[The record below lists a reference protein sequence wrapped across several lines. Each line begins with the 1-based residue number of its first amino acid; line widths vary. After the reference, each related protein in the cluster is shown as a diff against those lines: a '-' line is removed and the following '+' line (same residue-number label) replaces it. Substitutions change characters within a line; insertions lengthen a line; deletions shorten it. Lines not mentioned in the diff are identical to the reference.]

1 MLKKKE
7 TALKQIF
14 DKYQNQIDS
23 NTNNSSL
30 NKNNILN
37 ETPRD
42 SKQIPSFT
50 QSQMKTS
57 LPLNNNNTINNEVV
71 KLRHIR
77 NKNLEQMLKKLNM
90 EQSNNINIFE
100 STSTQKHSHN
110 HPNNNSILGIN
121 QSFRS
126 QANNEMSR
134 GYNIHHQND
143 NSIYSISNRS
153 EIIKS
158 DYDNPN
164 SILSLLR
171 KSKNINNNAKRSK
184 DNNNKHPYNKN
195 ANENNPTKL
204 FQNTAD
210 VNVQSLNQNSVS
222 SPLLNAN
229 FDYDHHNISTNNNT
243 YDYLNTSKET
253 SNIVKDVDYKIK
265 QLKLKFLSDMHFDI
279 VKLNK
284 YPQTLV
290 KLYSFLQSEDIYN
303 IYQSCKIFHLNL
315 RNYLHINIYKSILT
329 PFHEVYRNKFTL
341 EKTKLVFNHTQT
353 NFNIYLLLKCSIIL
367 PSQYDNCTIEIENI
381 YSYLHQQHQQNV
393 PAQLRNNY
401 RFDYKGSSY
410 NDGTIWWVIK
420 EKTFF
425 NYDSH
430 GFKGYTM
437 PIIPFKYND
446 SFILSI
452 TLLSNC
458 GMIDFD
464 SFTWKKI
471 KYSKNNNI
479 DFINHQYVQ
488 DRKGHIKQ
496 LCEYDLS
503 RFCEMELIKTKWIS
517 FMKFP
522 SGLNEFTHI
531 TQEVRNFCNK
541 LTGFFQVDKIEYD
554 DVGFFILKV
563 YTKANRIGTIM
574 ENDIG
579 IEIKIVNYNMK
590 CVNELKKNGLISD
603 IGRGMQ
609 IRIGDIVVF
618 YITLNKYDN
627 EHQ

>member
-1 MLKKKE
+1 M
-7 TALKQIF
+7 
-14 DKYQNQIDS
+14 
-23 NTNNSSL
+23 
-30 NKNNILN
+30 
-37 ETPRD
+37 
-42 SKQIPSFT
+42 
-50 QSQMKTS
+50 
-57 LPLNNNNTINNEVV
+57 
-71 KLRHIR
+71 
-77 NKNLEQMLKKLNM
+77 
-90 EQSNNINIFE
+90 
-100 STSTQKHSHN
+100 
-110 HPNNNSILGIN
+110 
-121 QSFRS
+121 
-126 QANNEMSR
+126 
-134 GYNIHHQND
+134 
-143 NSIYSISNRS
+143 
-153 EIIKS
+153 
-158 DYDNPN
+158 
-164 SILSLLR
+164 
-171 KSKNINNNAKRSK
+171 
-184 DNNNKHPYNKN
+184 
-195 ANENNPTKL
+195 
-204 FQNTAD
+204 
-210 VNVQSLNQNSVS
+210 
-222 SPLLNAN
+222 
-229 FDYDHHNISTNNNT
+229 
-243 YDYLNTSKET
+243 
-253 SNIVKDVDYKIK
+253 
-265 QLKLKFLSDMHFDI
+265 
-279 VKLNK
+279 
-284 YPQTLV
+284 
-290 KLYSFLQSEDIYN
+290 
-303 IYQSCKIFHLNL
+303 
-315 RNYLHINIYKSILT
+315 
-329 PFHEVYRNKFTL
+329 YRNKFTL

>member
-50 QSQMKTS
+50 QSQMKGS
-57 LPLNNNNTINNEVV
+57 LPPNNNNTINNEVV

-90 EQSNNINIFE
+90 EQNNNINIFE
-100 STSTQKHSHN
+100 STSTQKHSQN

-171 KSKNINNNAKRSK
+171 KSKNVNNNIKRSK

-195 ANENNPTKL
+195 TNENNPTKL
-204 FQNTAD
+204 FQNTTD
-210 VNVQSLNQNSVS
+210 INVNLNQNSVS
-222 SPLLNAN
+222 SPLLNAQ
-229 FDYDHHNISTNNNT
+229 FDYDHNNINANNNT

-279 VKLNK
+279 VKLTK
-284 YPQTLV
+284 YPHTLV

-303 IYQSCKIFHLNL
+303 IYQSCKIFHLHL

-381 YSYLHQQHQQNV
+381 YSYLHQQQQNA
-393 PAQLRNNY
+393 PTQLRNNY

-410 NDGTIWWVIK
+410 NDSTIWWVIK

-522 SGLNEFTHI
+522 SGLNEFAHI

>member
-1 MLKKKE
+1 
-7 TALKQIF
+7 
-14 DKYQNQIDS
+14 
-23 NTNNSSL
+23 
-30 NKNNILN
+30 
-37 ETPRD
+37 
-42 SKQIPSFT
+42 
-50 QSQMKTS
+50 
-57 LPLNNNNTINNEVV
+57 
-71 KLRHIR
+71 
-77 NKNLEQMLKKLNM
+77 
-90 EQSNNINIFE
+90 
-100 STSTQKHSHN
+100 
-110 HPNNNSILGIN
+110 
-121 QSFRS
+121 
-126 QANNEMSR
+126 MSR

-171 KSKNINNNAKRSK
+171 KSKNVNNNIKRSK
-184 DNNNKHPYNKN
+184 DNNNKHPYNNKN
-195 ANENNPTKL
+195 TNENNPTKL
-204 FQNTAD
+204 FQNTTD

-229 FDYDHHNISTNNNT
+229 FDYIHNNINANNNT

-279 VKLNK
+279 VKLTK

-303 IYQSCKIFHLNL
+303 IYQSCKIFHLHL

-341 EKTKLVFNHTQT
+341 EKTKLVFNHNQT

-381 YSYLHQQHQQNV
+381 YSYLHQHQQNA
-393 PAQLRNNY
+393 PTQLRNNY

-410 NDGTIWWVIK
+410 NDSTIWWVIK

-522 SGLNEFTHI
+522 SGLNEFAHI

>member
-1 MLKKKE
+1 MIQ
-7 TALKQIF
+7 TN
-14 DKYQNQIDS
+14 DNSKYILTSKIGFVIDGYIYRFEDVKIS
-23 NTNNSSL
+23 N
-30 NKNNILN
+30 
-37 ETPRD
+37 
-42 SKQIPSFT
+42 
-50 QSQMKTS
+50 
-57 LPLNNNNTINNEVV
+57 
-71 KLRHIR
+71 
-77 NKNLEQMLKKLNM
+77 
-90 EQSNNINIFE
+90 NNINIFE
-100 STSTQKHSHN
+100 STSTQKHSLN

-171 KSKNINNNAKRSK
+171 KSKNINNNIKRSK
-184 DNNNKHPYNKN
+184 DNNNKHPYNNKN
-195 ANENNPTKL
+195 TNENNPTKL
-204 FQNTAD
+204 FQNTTD
-210 VNVQSLNQNSVS
+210 LNVQSLNQNSVS

-229 FDYDHHNISTNNNT
+229 FDYIHNNINANNNT

-279 VKLNK
+279 VKLTK

-303 IYQSCKIFHLNL
+303 IYQSCKIFHLHL

-367 PSQYDNCTIEIENI
+367 PSQYDYCTIEIENI
-381 YSYLHQQHQQNV
+381 YSYLHQHQQNV
-393 PAQLRNNY
+393 PTQLRNNY

-410 NDGTIWWVIK
+410 NDSTIWWVIK

-471 KYSKNNNI
+471 KYSKNNTI
-479 DFINHQYVQ
+479 DFIHHQYVQ

-522 SGLNEFTHI
+522 SGLNEFAHI

-579 IEIKIVNYNMK
+579 IGIKIVNYNMK

>member
-279 VKLNK
+279 VKLTK

-303 IYQSCKIFHLNL
+303 IYQSCKIFHLHL
-315 RNYLHINIYKSILT
+315 RNYLHINIYKSIT
-329 PFHEVYRNKFTL
+329 
-341 EKTKLVFNHTQT
+341 
-353 NFNIYLLLKCSIIL
+353 
-367 PSQYDNCTIEIENI
+367 
-381 YSYLHQQHQQNV
+381 
-393 PAQLRNNY
+393 
-401 RFDYKGSSY
+401 
-410 NDGTIWWVIK
+410 
-420 EKTFF
+420 
-425 NYDSH
+425 
-430 GFKGYTM
+430 
-437 PIIPFKYND
+437 
-446 SFILSI
+446 
-452 TLLSNC
+452 
-458 GMIDFD
+458 
-464 SFTWKKI
+464 
-471 KYSKNNNI
+471 
-479 DFINHQYVQ
+479 
-488 DRKGHIKQ
+488 
-496 LCEYDLS
+496 
-503 RFCEMELIKTKWIS
+503 
-517 FMKFP
+517 
-522 SGLNEFTHI
+522 
-531 TQEVRNFCNK
+531 
-541 LTGFFQVDKIEYD
+541 
-554 DVGFFILKV
+554 
-563 YTKANRIGTIM
+563 
-574 ENDIG
+574 
-579 IEIKIVNYNMK
+579 VN
-590 CVNELKKNGLISD
+590 
-603 IGRGMQ
+603 
-609 IRIGDIVVF
+609 
-618 YITLNKYDN
+618 
-627 EHQ
+627 

>member
-50 QSQMKTS
+50 QSQMKGS
-57 LPLNNNNTINNEVV
+57 LPPNNNNTINNEVV

-90 EQSNNINIFE
+90 EQNNNINIFE
-100 STSTQKHSHN
+100 STSTQKHSQN

-171 KSKNINNNAKRSK
+171 KSKNVNNNIKRSK

-195 ANENNPTKL
+195 TNENNPTKL
-204 FQNTAD
+204 FQNTTD
-210 VNVQSLNQNSVS
+210 VNVNLNQNSVS
-222 SPLLNAN
+222 SPLLNAH
-229 FDYDHHNISTNNNT
+229 FDYDHNNINANNNT

-279 VKLNK
+279 VKLTK

-303 IYQSCKIFHLNL
+303 IYQSCKIFHLHL

-381 YSYLHQQHQQNV
+381 YSYLHQQQQNA
-393 PAQLRNNY
+393 PTQLRNNY

-410 NDGTIWWVIK
+410 NDSTIWWVIK

-522 SGLNEFTHI
+522 SGLNEFAHI

>member
-50 QSQMKTS
+50 QTQMKGS
-57 LPLNNNNTINNEVV
+57 LPPNNNNTINNEVV

-90 EQSNNINIFE
+90 EQNNNINIYE
-100 STSTQKHSHN
+100 STSTQKHSLN
-110 HPNNNSILGIN
+110 HPNNNSILGFN

-171 KSKNINNNAKRSK
+171 KSKNVNNNIKRSK

-195 ANENNPTKL
+195 TNENNPTKL
-204 FQNTAD
+204 FQNTTEI
-210 VNVQSLNQNSVS
+210 NVQSLNQNSVS

-229 FDYDHHNISTNNNT
+229 FGYDHNNINANNNT

-253 SNIVKDVDYKIK
+253 SNIVKNVDYKIK

-279 VKLNK
+279 VKLTK

-303 IYQSCKIFHLNL
+303 IYQSCKIFHLHL

-341 EKTKLVFNHTQT
+341 EKTKLVFNHTQN

-367 PSQYDNCTIEIENI
+367 PSQYDNCTIETENI
-381 YSYLHQQHQQNV
+381 YSYLHQQQQND
-393 PAQLRNNY
+393 PTQLRNNY

-410 NDGTIWWVIK
+410 NDSTIWWVIK

-471 KYSKNNNI
+471 RYSKNNNI

-522 SGLNEFTHI
+522 SGLNEFAHI

-590 CVNELKKNGLISD
+590 CVNELKKNGLITD